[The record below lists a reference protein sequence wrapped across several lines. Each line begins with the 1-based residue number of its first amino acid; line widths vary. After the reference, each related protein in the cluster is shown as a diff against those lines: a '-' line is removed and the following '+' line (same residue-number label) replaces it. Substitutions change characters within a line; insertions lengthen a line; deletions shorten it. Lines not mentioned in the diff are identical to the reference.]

1 MMALVSSSSNPSGAR
16 KRIER
21 KRNDREPSKIGR
33 PSIEQGHH
41 LWEVSVSSSLHHE
54 TEVSESI
61 QHGSLVGRVYP
72 QDDFRS
78 DLSVIYCCGH

>member
-41 LWEVSVSSSLHHE
+41 LWEVSVSPSLHHE